1 MGCVAGARRGQRPQY
16 QAKDVRRRRDPRTRS
31 SHPERHVVVLMPT
44 LKADVPMVALILAM
58 LWVLGSISSYTLGGY
73 IHLFLLAAIGMMLPR
88 LIWGRKAAS

>member
-1 MGCVAGARRGQRPQY
+1 
-16 QAKDVRRRRDPRTRS
+16 
-31 SHPERHVVVLMPT
+31 MPT